1 MTIAQN
7 VGNPSREM
15 NWSKVFARNVERKP
29 SVANINSLVNLCNM
43 KMRKF
48 GKYGKMT
55 ETKHGI
61 SIFQDNGAKILGVA
75 HLDAVGKTTPE
86 ISGNIIKCMQLDDRL
101 GAWVLLELLPQLGC
115 PAFDVLLTDNE
126 ERGDS
131 TAQHFTPPSGRSYN
145 WIFEFD
151 RMGTDVVMYDYEDD
165 ESEKLLQEY
174 GFQLGFGSFTDI
186 CHLDHLGC
194 KAFNF
199 GTGYHNQHRKECYA
213 DLNDT
218 SEMAQRF
225 VAFAQEQHDVLM
237 PHDPSMVPARVRQ
250 PWWHYGYYSNA
261 AAEMEEELCFN
272 CGEYQ
277 ERAWK
282 YCPFCGTR
290 IGY

>member
-1 MTIAQN
+1 M
-7 VGNPSREM
+7 
-15 NWSKVFARNVERKP
+15 
-29 SVANINSLVNLCNM
+29 ANINSLVNLCNM
-43 KMRKF
+43 CNMKIRKF
-48 GKYGKMT
+48 GKYGKLT
-55 ETKHGI
+55 ENNHGI
-61 SIFQDNGAKILGVA
+61 TVFQDNGANILGVA
-75 HLDAVGKTTPE
+75 HLDAVGKTTPQ
-86 ISGNIIKCMQLDDRL
+86 IRGDIIQCMQLDDRL

-115 PAFDVLLTDNE
+115 PKFDVLLTDNE

-131 TAQHFTPPSGRSYN
+131 TAQYFTPPDGRKYN

-165 ESEKLLQEY
+165 ASEKLLEEY
-174 GFQLGFGSFTDI
+174 NFKLGWGSFTDI

-218 SEMAQRF
+218 LEMAQKF
-225 VAFAQEQHDVLM
+225 VEFAKDQYSVMM
-237 PHDPSMVPARVRQ
+237 PHDPSTSRQ
-250 PWWHYGYYSNA
+250 PWWHYNTSQYKYVA
-261 AAEMEEELCFN
+261 TEMDDKEFCYN

-277 ERAWK
+277 ERAWR
-282 YCPFCGTR
+282 YCPFCGTK